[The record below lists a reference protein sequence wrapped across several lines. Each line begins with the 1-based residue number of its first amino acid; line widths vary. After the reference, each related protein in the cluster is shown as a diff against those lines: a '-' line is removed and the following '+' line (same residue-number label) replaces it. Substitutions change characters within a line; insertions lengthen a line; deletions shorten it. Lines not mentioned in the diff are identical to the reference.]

1 MVRLMVDDQLELPF
15 PPDTPAL
22 FAAAAAR
29 RAEWLAIAD
38 AAFDDERLTTAA
50 EWLMV
55 RFEIEHWYG
64 VETLRIDALY
74 CAFYGLR

>member
-1 MVRLMVDDQLELPF
+1 MVRLMGADQLELPF

-38 AAFDDERLTTAA
+38 AAFDDERLATTA
-50 EWLMV
+50 EWLLV
-55 RFEIEHWYG
+55 RYEIEQWYG

-74 CAFYGLR
+74 CAYYGVR